1 MQNKE
6 FNPIQSYHN
15 KGGVL
20 EEVSACLL
28 VLALQVLEL
37 LPLGLQLVRQPLH
50 LLARRGQITGLPA
63 VEIGAYSHRIN
74 IAHATIH

>member
-15 KGGVL
+15 KGGIL

-37 LPLGLQLVRQPLH
+37 LPMGLQLVRQPLH
-50 LLARRGQITGLPA
+50 LLVCRGQLTGLPA
-63 VEIGAYSHRIN
+63 VGVYSHIYDL
-74 IAHATIH
+74 TTLDM